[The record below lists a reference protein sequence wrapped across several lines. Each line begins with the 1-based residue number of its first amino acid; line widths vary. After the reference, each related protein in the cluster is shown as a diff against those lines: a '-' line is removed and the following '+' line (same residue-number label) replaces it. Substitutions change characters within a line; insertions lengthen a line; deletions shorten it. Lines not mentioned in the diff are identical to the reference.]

1 MMPTR
6 QRCRLRMGKQSE
18 DKEQVV
24 QPQGGRF
31 NHPYLTPYL
40 TPYRVPHSL
49 PHSLPPSIPHSRRI
63 KQKHCLE
70 ITQRLTLFQ
79 KIAGRN
85 GVQFQLAIAGQKSHE
100 RRSWQGQTNPYLTPY
115 LTPYLIPY
123 LTPYFTPYL
132 TPYLKVMS
140 TACARRVAKDSQ
152 KCCQIF
158 GLPNQRLSK

>member
-1 MMPTR
+1 MPTR

-70 ITQRLTLFQ
+70 ITQHFKLQSLDKKPQ
-79 KIAGRN
+79 KAFMARANKSIPH
-85 GVQFQLAIAGQKSHE
+85 SHE
-100 RRSWQGQTNPYLTPY
+100 GCVTLR
-115 LTPYLIPY
+115 I
-123 LTPYFTPYL
+123 
-132 TPYLKVMS
+132 
-140 TACARRVAKDSQ
+140 AKNSK
-152 KCCQIF
+152 KCCHIF
-158 GLPNQRLSK
+158 GLPNQKLSK

>member
-1 MMPTR
+1 LQANETYCAEPLWSNMMRKR

-85 GVQFQLAIAGQKSHE
+85 GVQFRIATPGRKSYTKGVHGNLLHTSPPTSSSCQWFVHE
-100 RRSWQGQTNPYLTPY
+100 GCAQCLGTWTNHWWL
-115 LTPYLIPY
+115 
-123 LTPYFTPYL
+123 
-132 TPYLKVMS
+132 
-140 TACARRVAKDSQ
+140 
-152 KCCQIF
+152 
-158 GLPNQRLSK
+158 